1 MLSTTFVVLYTT
13 VLLALTMYV
22 VETNNAGVDVDDDGL
37 DDQEDDDADRDDQ
50 RLRQTVRQEDRDG
63 GESVRTSS
71 DRFCPGSMRSVGNG
85 GGGTSSYESMPD
97 AATATVTATA
107 FPGNNT
113 VAPRRRRRDE
123 VQLKRNERRASP
135 YSTSLVSRPTAR
147 QEAKA
152 KANAKSTRA
161 KANAKSTRAKA
172 NAKSTRASTDGG
184 TYGGRNGKK
193 AGPTAGE
200 TQVLMSLWAL

>member
-37 DDQEDDDADRDDQ
+37 DDQEDDDADRDDHQ

-161 KANAKSTRAKA
+161 KANAKSTRA
-172 NAKSTRASTDGG
+172 STDGG